1 VSEERLNEL
10 EKRIA
15 AIESELMHHR
25 RLGPKP
31 EDLTPDPAIVERLV
45 ESARVAIE
53 EAKREEIPEA
63 DRSKRCMLSG
73 NPETPE
79 HREIDTRTGMQK
91 DYVVLC
97 PDERKKG
104 FVRPVRRTY
113 LHKTCGTTTTMGLA
127 LAETYA
133 RDPGFYGGTF
143 CCHCRTHFPLDQFV
157 WDGTDEQVGT

>member
-1 VSEERLNEL
+1 MTEDRINEL
-10 EKRIA
+10 EKRIE
-15 AIESELMHHR
+15 AIESELMRHR

-31 EDLTPDPAIVERLV
+31 EDLTPDPAAVKRLV
-45 ESARVAIE
+45 ENARVAIE
-53 EAKREEIPEA
+53 EAKAEEIPEA

-79 HREIDTRTGMQK
+79 HREINPLTGMQK

-104 FVRPVRRTY
+104 FVRPVRRSY
-113 LHKTCGTTTTMGLA
+113 VHKKCGTVTTMGLA

-143 CCHCRTHFPLDQFV
+143 CCGCRTHFPLVEFR
-157 WDGTDEQVGT
+157 WERY